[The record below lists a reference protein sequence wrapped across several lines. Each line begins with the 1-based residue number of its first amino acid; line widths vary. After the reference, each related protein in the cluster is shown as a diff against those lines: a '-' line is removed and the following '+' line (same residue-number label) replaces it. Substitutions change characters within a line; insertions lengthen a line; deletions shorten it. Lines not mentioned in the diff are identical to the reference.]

1 MSTRIGN
8 SRIVTPTEV
17 DMERMRFEW
26 FDDGHAE
33 VRNDNDLVL
42 RVWPAPTVLEQR
54 STRESKLWTPEGEWL
69 ATITTGGCN
78 CGG

>member
-1 MSTRIGN
+1 MSTRIGQA
-8 SRIVTPTEV
+8 RIVIPDEP

-33 VRNDNDLVL
+33 VRNDQNLVL
-42 RVWPAPTVLEQR
+42 RTWPAPTVLEQR
-54 STRESKLWTPEGEWL
+54 STRESRLYAADGTTL
-69 ATITTGGCN
+69 ATITTRGCN